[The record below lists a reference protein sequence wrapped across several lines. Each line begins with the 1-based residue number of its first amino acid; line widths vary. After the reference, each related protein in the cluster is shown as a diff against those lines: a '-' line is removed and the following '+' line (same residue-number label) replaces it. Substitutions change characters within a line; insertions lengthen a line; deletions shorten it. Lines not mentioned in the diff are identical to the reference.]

1 MELTESEVSVL
12 KYGLRHGLLTQPKE
26 SDGLLTQPKESEM
39 VVIVKDIITRWM
51 LFLFLQ
57 MFL

>member
-26 SDGLLTQPKESEM
+26 SEM
-39 VVIVKDIITRWM
+39 VVIVEDIITRWM

-57 MFL
+57 MFF